1 MSLGCSESCLCFLV
15 NNLADK
21 IRMEQVILGNI
32 LFGSKESSFFQKH
45 YQFTLK
51 REMVFLRIFGC

>member
-1 MSLGCSESCLCFLV
+1 MSLRCSESCLCFLV

-51 REMVFLRIFGC
+51 REMYFF